1 MRRWS
6 EKPIH
11 PGEVLAEVYMNAVRP
26 RLTVYE
32 LADSIDVPPQ
42 ELTEF
47 MGGKRPVTTS
57 LAARFAMRFRTT
69 KEYWVGLQDLY
80 EKGAHETRFL
90 RLSRQR
96 RGS

>member
-1 MRRWS
+1 MRRGH
-6 EKPIH
+6 ETPIH
-11 PGEVLAEVYMNAVRP
+11 PGEVLAEVYMNAVQP
-26 RLTVYE
+26 RLTVSE

-47 MGGKRPVTTS
+47 IGGKRPVTLT
-57 LAARFAMRFRTT
+57 LAARFAMRFKTT

-80 EKGAHETRFL
+80 EKEAHEFRFL
-90 RLSRQR
+90 RVSRQR